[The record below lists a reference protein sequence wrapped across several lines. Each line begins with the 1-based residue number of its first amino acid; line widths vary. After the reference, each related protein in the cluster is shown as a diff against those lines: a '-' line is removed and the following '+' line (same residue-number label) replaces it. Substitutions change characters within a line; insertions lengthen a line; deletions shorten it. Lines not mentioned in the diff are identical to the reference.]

1 VLFKLLGGLVMEA
14 RLIAFLERLL
24 GEQVDPAGQIA
35 VSSTQRA
42 QIVSWLQS
50 NGVSA
55 DFNRFKAN
63 LMSVADILAGGQ
75 AEVVGQAAIAPVAA
89 RAIPALRPVAPVAK
103 GGGAVPI
110 GLGIDLQAM
119 ASMPEASDYRSDT
132 FYARNFTPREL
143 AHCIQQ
149 GNPRES
155 LAGIWAAKEAVIKAG
170 AAVAAKVGEL
180 GSIEIVH
187 TPEGAPGFPGCLI
200 SISHEAGMAAA
211 VCVRLG

>member
-1 VLFKLLGGLVMEA
+1 MEA

-24 GEQVDPAGQIA
+24 GEPVDPAGQIA

-50 NGVSA
+50 NGVAA

-63 LMSVADILAGGQ
+63 LMSVADILAGGP
-75 AEVVGQAAIAPVAA
+75 AAADGLAAPAPA
-89 RAIPALRPVAPVAK
+89 TTRTIPPLRPVTPVAT
-103 GGGAVPI
+103 GGGVAPI
-110 GLGIDLQAM
+110 GLGIDLQALT
-119 ASMPEASDYRSDT
+119 SMPESSDYRADP
-132 FYARNFTPREL
+132 FYTRNFTAREL

-170 AAVAAKVGEL
+170 AAVTAKVGEL
-180 GSIEIVH
+180 GSIEITH
-187 TPEGAPGFPGCLI
+187 TAEGAPGFPGCLI